1 MSWRSGASHGEL
13 SLAIRA
19 NLSNWPPLHL
29 LVAFSVLG
37 GLDKEI
43 PKFMCNSAGVLEK
56 QQERVGRGV
65 ALRGLQVGF
74 TGFFPGNKKS
84 CYTPRY
90 VLEPLFH

>member
-56 QQERVGRGV
+56 QQERGGEGSGTEGTAGR
-65 ALRGLQVGF
+65 LHW
-74 TGFFPGNKKS
+74 
-84 CYTPRY
+84 
-90 VLEPLFH
+90 LFSWQ